1 MMNNTTNTDA
11 AFDSA
16 KHLVFDSEWKRT
28 NHYAFLTGQL
38 QGLLRYWI
46 NSGVVPGVN
55 ITDRAAYDTWV
66 EQAIAEAKASAEK
79 HSAL

>member
-1 MMNNTTNTDA
+1 MMNNTNTEINANA
-11 AFDSA
+11 A
-16 KHLVFDSEWKRT
+16 LNSEWKRT
-28 NHYAFLTGQL
+28 DHYAYLSGCHA
-38 QGLLRYWI
+38 GLLRYWI

-79 HSAL
+79 HSPLR